1 MSTLTSQAAPRTAAG
16 TRTRAGAWYV
26 GTALYVALACAWLLI
41 GLAAALTAHVPALRE
56 WASAAAAGR
65 HGSAWTS
72 TGRGLVAGAADSYPV
87 LAVVLDYV
95 FSAVNLLI
103 ATALLRFPRPDRTA
117 RLLALGTVGFSGAF
131 NLQAHTAI
139 ETVAASTGVQIGWWH
154 TALLHGVGGA
164 AFLLALL
171 LFPTGSLAW
180 DGRLGRTARSV
191 VLLAIAGVAALLGVS
206 TAEIPHTISFLLFF
220 GLLTPL
226 AGGAAQWVHY
236 TRAAT
241 AEARQQSR
249 ILLWALGLCFAA
261 AVALAAI
268 TLTTQLMH
276 TPGLPAQTTG
286 VTAQTPGMTGGLSG
300 LGGLGTQAVAFWI
313 FRVLFTVVP
322 GAVLVGVL
330 RYRLSSFE
338 LFFNRALVYGVLVVL
353 IGSAYVFGVVRVD
366 ALFGLNSDWLAPPQV
381 AAAGLVALAFHPV
394 RLRLERWADRLVYGR
409 RVAPYDVLAQVSALS
424 RASEPGATTLDSL
437 ARITAQGL
445 RTGYATVYLELQ
457 DGTQTEYRW
466 PSNAATAAST
476 AERRIPVTYRG
487 EAVGALGIPA
497 DNPGRPARGHALLD
511 HLTGAAGVVMHNARL
526 SIELEHRLHATELR
540 TAEIRA
546 SRWRIVAAQD
556 SERRELER
564 DLHDGAQ
571 PGLTAVRLSLGLAAH
586 LAQSGNRAARE
597 ALGRLRTQI
606 DNASVSLRQTLRGLD
621 PPALGEHG
629 VTRALHELAEAL
641 GTAAQF
647 RVGAETRSAR
657 FASDIEAAVYFCC
670 AEALQNT
677 VKHCPGAAVS
687 VTLDLDRDAGL
698 LRFTVADRGPG
709 FDAAVSTGSGMQ
721 NMADRIAAA
730 GGVLRIESRTGEG
743 TEVSGSVPTAPAA
756 EQPAIGRALERA

>member
-1 MSTLTSQAAPRTAAG
+1 MTAVTSEAAARPAA
-16 TRTRAGAWYV
+16 RTRDRAWLL
-26 GTALYVALACAWLLI
+26 GTALYAAFVCAWLLV
-41 GLAAALTAHVPALRE
+41 GLAAALTVHVPALRE

-65 HGSAWTS
+65 HGPAWTS

-87 LAVVLDYV
+87 LDLVLDYV
-95 FSAVNLLI
+95 FSAISLLI
-103 ATALLRFPRPDRTA
+103 AAALLRLARPDRTA
-117 RLLALGTVGFSGAF
+117 RLLAIGTIGTAGAF

-139 ETVAASTGVQIGWWH
+139 QTVAASTRVQLGWWH
-154 TALLHGVGGA
+154 SALLHGVGGA
-164 AFLLALL
+164 AYLLALL
-171 LFPTGSLAW
+171 VFPTGSAEW
-180 DGRLGRTARSV
+180 ASRLGRTARAPILLV
-191 VLLAIAGVAALLGVS
+191 VAGVAVLLGVS
-206 TAEIPHTISFLLFF
+206 TAEVPHTVGFLLFF
-220 GLLTPL
+220 GLLTPVV
-226 AGGAAQWVHY
+226 GGAAQWAHY

-241 AEARQQSR
+241 AEARQQSG

-268 TLTTQLMH
+268 TLTTQLLH
-276 TPGLPAQTTG
+276 TPGLPTQATG
-286 VTAQTPGMTGGLSG
+286 VTAGMPGMADSLPG
-300 LGGLGTQAVAFWI
+300 LGALGSQAVAFWI
-313 FRVLFTVVP
+313 FRVVFTVVP
-322 GAVLVGVL
+322 GAILVAVL
-330 RYRLSSFE
+330 RYRLSSIE
-338 LFFNRALVYGVLVVL
+338 LFLNRALVYGVLVVL
-353 IGSAYVFGVVRVD
+353 IGGAYVFGVVRVD
-366 ALFGLNSDWLAPPQV
+366 ALFGLDSDWLAPPQV

-394 RLRLERWADRLVYGR
+394 RLRLERCADRLVYGR

-445 RTGYATVYLELQ
+445 RTGHATVYLELQ
-457 DGTQTEYRW
+457 DGTLAEYRW
-466 PSNAATAAST
+466 PSEPTASAST
-476 AERRIPVTYRG
+476 VERRIAVTYHG

-497 DNPGRPARGHALLD
+497 DGLGRPSSGHALLD

-526 SIELEHRLHATELR
+526 SIELEHRLRATER
-540 TAEIRA
+540 RAAEIRA

-586 LAQSGNRAARE
+586 LAGSGNRAARE
-597 ALGRLRTQI
+597 ALGRLRAQI
-606 DNASVSLRQTLRGLD
+606 DDASVSLRQTLRGLD

-629 VTRALHELAEAL
+629 ITRALHELAEAL

-647 RVGAETRSAR
+647 RVGAETRAAR
-657 FASDIEAAVYFCC
+657 FAPDIEAAVYFCC

-677 VKHCPGAAVS
+677 VKHCPGATVR
-687 VTLDLDRDAGL
+687 VTLDLDGTAGL
-698 LRFTVADRGPG
+698 LRFTVADEGPG

-730 GGVLRIESRTGEG
+730 GGVLKIESRPGAG
-743 TEVSGSVPTAPAA
+743 TEVSGSVPATPAA
-756 EQPAIGRALERA
+756 EEAAIGRALERA